1 MGKKLIL
8 VLICLL
14 DFACFFAFKVSSD
27 DGLVRIGLKRRKL
40 DLNSID
46 NARAEVIYSNGAK
59 DDAVYYNS
67 KEDVV
72 YLRNYMDTQFY
83 GEIGIG
89 SPPQHF
95 SVVFDTASSNLWV
108 PSSKCRFAV
117 SSTITIITI
126 TLTLSLVYESNCN
139 ALTPHRLL
147 ATCIPSTG
155 QGYLVHIPKLVH
167 YFSNT
172 VILISWSYDFLYT
185 L

>member
-14 DFACFFAFKVSSD
+14 DFVCFFAFKVSSS

-40 DLNSID
+40 DLNSI
-46 NARAEVIYSNGAK
+46 NNPRVEVIYSK

-95 SVVFDTASSNLWV
+95 AVVFDTASSNLWV

-117 SSTITIITI
+117 SYTITIITL
-126 TLTLSLVYESNCN
+126 TLTVF
-139 ALTPHRLL
+139 R
-147 ATCIPSTG
+147 
-155 QGYLVHIPKLVH
+155 K
-167 YFSNT
+167 
-172 VILISWSYDFLYT
+172 
-185 L
+185 